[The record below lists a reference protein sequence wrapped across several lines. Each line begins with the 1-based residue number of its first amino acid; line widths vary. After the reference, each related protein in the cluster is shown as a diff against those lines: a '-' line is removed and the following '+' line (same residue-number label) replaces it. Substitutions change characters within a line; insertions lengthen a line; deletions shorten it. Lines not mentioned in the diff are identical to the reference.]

1 MQDQL
6 IIFMAL
12 ARGKSS
18 IRCGPIELHTK
29 TAIHYTQL
37 LTGAK
42 FNVYS
47 DSSDRNFIIEC
58 EGIGF
63 GDS

>member
-12 ARGKSS
+12 AKGTSR
-18 IRCGPIELHTK
+18 IRTGPLTLHTQ

-42 FNVYS
+42 FNVHS
-47 DSSDRNFIIEC
+47 DSSDKNFIIEC
-58 EGIGF
+58 EGLSF
-63 GDS
+63 SNK